1 MEATP
6 KLHFT
11 SQPASRIIQLKF
23 TETMAIRKGG
33 NEMLAN
39 PADMTFVPRMLRFLR
54 SHDGSLSSAW
64 NLSFLVVPGFK
75 RIKI

>member
-1 MEATP
+1 MDATP
-6 KLHFT
+6 KSHFT

-33 NEMLAN
+33 NEMQAN
-39 PADMTFVPRMLRFLR
+39 HADVTFVPRMVRFGR
-54 SHDGSLSSAW
+54 SHDGSFPSAW

>member
-1 MEATP
+1 MNATP

-11 SQPASRIIQLKF
+11 SQPASRIIQFKF

-39 PADMTFVPRMLRFLR
+39 PADVAFVPRMVRFRR
-54 SHDGSLSSAW
+54 SHDGSLSSAC

>member
-1 MEATP
+1 
-6 KLHFT
+6 
-11 SQPASRIIQLKF
+11 
-23 TETMAIRKGG
+23 MAIRKGG